1 MRILDGHVSRVRTA
15 VTNRNAEALRGADGD
30 VSAHFTGR
38 LQKRQRQKIGG
49 DGGNRARLVQAGN
62 QAGEIADMAVGAR
75 ILEDRTEHIDRVEIS
90 KGVAD
95 NHLPAE
101 RGRAGLDQRNGLR
114 MAIGVNEEG
123 GRRGFRNALAHR
135 HGFGSRRRFIEQR
148 CVGNIETGQIADHGL
163 VVQQRLKA
171 ALADF
176 RLIGRIGRVPGRVF
190 QNIALDDRR
199 RDGAVITLADQR
211 GQNLVL
217 VGRFTQAVERLAFGQ
232 RGTPGQR
239 HLLADGGGD
248 GGVDQ
253 CVEALIADNLQ
264 HLRHFR
270 RRRPDV
276 TPVGEIIGLIVGEME
291 FGGRRHYAIS
301 SL

>member
-1 MRILDGHVSRVRTA
+1 MRTA
-15 VTNRNAEALRGADGD
+15 VTYRNAETLRGADGD
-30 VSAHFTGR
+30 IRTHFAGR
-38 LQKRQRQKIGG
+38 FQERQRQKIGG

-62 QAGEIADMAVGAR
+62 QAGEIADMAMRAR
-75 ILEDRTEHIDRVEIS
+75 ILEDRAEHVDRIEI
-90 KGVAD
+90 GERVAD
-95 NHLPAE
+95 DHLPAE
-101 RGRAGLDQRNGLR
+101 RGRTGLDQRDGLR

-123 GRRGFRNALAHR
+123 GRLGFRDELAHG
-135 HGFGSRRRFIEQR
+135 HGFGSVEQR
-148 CVGNIETGQIADHGL
+148 CVGDIETSQVADHGL

-176 RLIGRIGRVPGRVF
+176 RLVGRIGRVPGRVF

-217 VGRFTQAVERLAFGQ
+217 VGRFAKTVERLAFGQ

-239 HLLADGGGD
+239 HLLADGRGN

-253 CVEALIADNLQ
+253 GVEALIANDLQ
-264 HLRHFR
+264 HLGHFR

-276 TPVGEIIGLIVGEME
+276 TPVSEIIGLIVGEME